1 MSPSIHPLGFGL
13 LAMRLFNQ
21 TIAVIC
27 TVVLISF
34 GTALLVRGLVVMPL
48 LTELEAR
55 SDRKDLRRVLLALEG
70 RQLQLTAL
78 SYANATRDAT
88 YRFMEQRDPE
98 FLAGNFA
105 PETFYTLDLHTMAL
119 FDRSGSLVAQ
129 RSVDPQKMV
138 FVERPL
144 PLADLQRVLPD
155 LRHAR
160 AGAPVFDSGVLRNG
174 ADAFLYAVTSITCS
188 DDDACSANGYLLLL
202 RQLDA
207 DLFTEISE
215 TTQLH
220 VTAAPAAPAARP
232 QSIER
237 LYRDDRDRLSWLL
250 PDHGGQPVLALTL
263 QLAPREFTC
272 RLLSIPLLVAFVTSI
287 LSYVCLLW
295 LVRRLLIR
303 PIQRFGRVL
312 QQVRLQGD
320 YGLRIDTP
328 LRNELGDL
336 GRHIDEVLS
345 HVESQRAQLQDQA
358 RRMQT
363 LSYLDGLTGLANRRR
378 FDQSLADNWALA
390 QRARKPLALIMLDV
404 DYFKPFN
411 DNYGHQRGDEV
422 LKQVAVIIRGAVVRQ
437 SDLATRYGGEEF
449 AILLPNTGEEGA
461 AQLAERLRLAIREAA
476 IPHEYSHIGRHLTC
490 SFGVA
495 ALVPGAQQAP
505 RDLVRRADEAL
516 YASKAGGRNCVTRAT
531 ALD

>member
-13 LAMRLFNQ
+13 LAMRLLNQ
-21 TIAVIC
+21 TVAVIC
-27 TVVLISF
+27 AVILVSF
-34 GTALLVRGLVVMPL
+34 GTALLVRSLAVMPL
-48 LTELEAR
+48 LIELEAR

-70 RQLQLTAL
+70 RQLQLSAL
-78 SYANATRDAT
+78 SYANATRDAA
-88 YRFMEQRDPE
+88 YHFMERRDAE

-105 PETFYTLDLHTMAL
+105 PETFYSLDLDTVAL
-119 FDRSGSLVAQ
+119 FDRSGELVAQ
-129 RSVDPQKMV
+129 RSIDPQQIV
-138 FVERPL
+138 FMERPL
-144 PLADLQRVLPD
+144 PLAELQPVLPD
-155 LRHAR
+155 LRHAHG
-160 AGAPVFDSGVLRNG
+160 GAPVFDSGVLRSG
-174 ADAFLYAVTSITCS
+174 VDVFLYAVTSITCTT
-188 DDDACSANGYLLLL
+188 DDTCGANGYLLLL

-207 DLFTEISE
+207 DLFAEISE

-220 VTAAPAAPAARP
+220 VTATPAAPTARP
-232 QSIER
+232 QPIEQ
-237 LYRDDRDRLSWLL
+237 LYRDDGNRLGWLL
-250 PDHGGQPVLALTL
+250 SDHRGEPALQLSL
-263 QLAPREFTC
+263 QLAPREFGS

-287 LSYVCLLW
+287 LSYICLLW
-295 LVRRLLIR
+295 LVRRLLIQ

-320 YGLRIDTP
+320 LGLRIDTP
-328 LRNELGDL
+328 LSNELGDL
-336 GRHIDEVLS
+336 GRHIDEVLR
-345 HVESQRAQLQDQA
+345 HAESQRAQLQDQA

-390 QRARKPLALIMLDV
+390 QRTRKPLALIMLDV

-422 LKQVAVIIRGAVVRQ
+422 LKQVAAVIRGAVVRQ

-449 AILLPNTGEEGA
+449 ALLLPNTGEEGA

-495 ALVPGAQQAP
+495 ALVPDPHQSP

-531 ALD
+531 ALG